1 MNPNYSVYRIHTK
14 MATLEK
20 LFNLDKYVKGET
32 NTPEKIQKYYHINEW
47 AYRHYHSQDGFLH
60 FRISKNGCF
69 ADDDIYHQPD
79 AVSQYIKPGNVV
91 MELGFGQGAN
101 LLYLAHSHPDATFI
115 GVDLSPLKQ
124 KEIPS
129 NVTTYSL
136 NYNDLSTFQD
146 NSVDVL
152 YAFETIVHNSDK
164 EKIYREV
171 CRVLK
176 PGGTV
181 IIYDYAL
188 KWSFDAFDPVMQRA
202 IELYKGPASS
212 MIESLDE
219 LNKHYTNSG
228 LLIEKDTDYTL
239 ETLPDLRRLERK
251 AVKIIEKPWLA
262 KLLSWLLPDYFVIN
276 IIIGYISFDG
286 ANTGLGTYHEWILRK
301 PDNSGK

>member
-1 MNPNYSVYRIHTK
+1 MNPNYSIYRIHKK

-20 LFNLDKYVKGET
+20 LFDLEKFTAGET
-32 NTPEKIQKYYHINEW
+32 NTPEKIQKYFKTNEW

-115 GVDLSPLKQ
+115 GIDLTPLKQ

-129 NVTTYSL
+129 NVTTYAL

-152 YAFETIVHNSDK
+152 YAFETVVHNSDK

-176 PGGTV
+176 PEGTV

-188 KWSFDAFDPVMQRA
+188 TRSYDSFDPIVQRA
-202 IELYKGPASS
+202 IGLCKGAASS
-212 MIESLDE
+212 IIESRDD

-228 LLIEKDTDYTL
+228 LLIEKYTDYTT

-251 AVKIIEKPWLA
+251 AVKVIEKPWLA
-262 KLLSWLLPDYFVIN
+262 KLISWLLPDYFVIN
-276 IIIGYISFDG
+276 IIIGYLGFDG
-286 ANTGLGTYHEWILRK
+286 ANTGFGAYHEWILRK
-301 PDNSGK
+301 PDNSSK